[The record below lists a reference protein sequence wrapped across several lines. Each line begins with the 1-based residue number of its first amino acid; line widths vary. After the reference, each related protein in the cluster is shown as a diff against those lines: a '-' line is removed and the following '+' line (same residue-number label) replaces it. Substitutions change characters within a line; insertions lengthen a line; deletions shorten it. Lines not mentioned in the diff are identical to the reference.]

1 MKYDV
6 TAKDIKK
13 ARVPHE
19 VFLTNLI
26 FNHVLVLVAI
36 LSASSLTHFIVV
48 IPIFSFVSLAYLFWG
63 AHRAKN
69 RAGWYV
75 NAHWQIAAKRSRFF
89 LMMLTVMGS
98 LLGIIYLASGGDM
111 KPQHWAFGGAAFLP
125 VMVSVLGLIIFE
137 SESLHQAK
145 TGVLPDW
152 VSERFPENALMPID
166 ESVPPA
172 VVGTHQA
179 SVQNSIQAPIQASG
193 QE

>member
-6 TAKDIKK
+6 TPQDIKK

-36 LSASSLTHFIVV
+36 LSASSLTHLIVV

-63 AHRAKN
+63 AHRAKT
-69 RAGWYV
+69 RASWYV
-75 NAHWQIAAKRSRFF
+75 NGHWQIAAKRSRFF
-89 LMMLTVMGS
+89 VIMLTAMGS
-98 LLGIIYLASGGDM
+98 LLLIIYLASGGDM
-111 KPQHWAFGGAAFLP
+111 MPQHWAFGGAVFLP

-145 TGVLPDW
+145 SAVLPDW
-152 VSERFPENALMPID
+152 VSERYPENALTPIEDPTFVTHD
-166 ESVPPA
+166 ESKSTP
-172 VVGTHQA
+172 
-179 SVQNSIQAPIQASG
+179 VQ
-193 QE
+193 E

>member
-1 MKYDV
+1 MKFDV

-26 FNHVLVLVAI
+26 FNHVLVLVAV
-36 LSASSLTHFIVV
+36 LSASSLTHFIIV

-63 AHRAKN
+63 AQRAKT

-89 LMMLTVMGS
+89 LIMLTVMGS
-98 LLGIIYLASGGDM
+98 LLLLIYLASGGDM

-125 VMVSVLGLIIFE
+125 IMVSVLGLIIFE

-152 VSERFPENALMPID
+152 VRERFPENALTPID
-166 ESVPPA
+166 ESV
-172 VVGTHQA
+172 GNTHQA
-179 SVQNSIQAPIQASG
+179 PAQASA